1 MALFLIKTSYF
12 TTLPLHIIQISLKLF
27 YNHSRVELLNFHT
40 DNREWKVEGTEAKH
54 SSKKYPCC
62 PETYEDVTFVFRL
75 RRRSPAY
82 GALIVVP
89 GMGEKN
95 YSKLFSRPFTTGEKI
110 VQF

>member
-1 MALFLIKTSYF
+1 M
-12 TTLPLHIIQISLKLF
+12 
-27 YNHSRVELLNFHT
+27 
-40 DNREWKVEGTEAKH
+40 EGTEAKH

-95 YSKLFSRPFTTGEKI
+95 YSKLFLRPFIPQGKI
-110 VQF
+110 AQL

>member
-1 MALFLIKTSYF
+1 M
-12 TTLPLHIIQISLKLF
+12 
-27 YNHSRVELLNFHT
+27 
-40 DNREWKVEGTEAKH
+40 EGTEAKH

-95 YSKLFSRPFTTGEKI
+95 YLNFSRDLHFAAGKKRSTLKWLLFLA
-110 VQF
+110 VN